1 MVKQTVVTAIRVVAV
16 AAIALALVAIGFA
29 RAEAA
34 APPITADVVFTSP
47 TCSDPAITIAGRYGG
62 PDGAELRLQRLT
74 NITEGYVDYIDV
86 HNEGVLVLHNGAEDQ
101 GFDKPLYAPH
111 VLLNYGDTFSVSQF
125 NRPVAPESA
134 VVYRATLL
142 LPSGELLII
151 GGPREVTFPV
161 CP

>member
-1 MVKQTVVTAIRVVAV
+1 MRTVKTITIMLAVAAVVTA
-16 AAIALALVAIGFA
+16 LGLIGLH

-34 APPITADVVFTSP
+34 TSPVADVVFTSP
-47 TCSDPAITIAGRYGG
+47 TCADPAVTIAGRYGG

-74 NITEGYVDYIDV
+74 NVTEGYVDYIDV
-86 HNEGVLVLHNGAEDQ
+86 HNEGVLVFHNGAKDQ

-125 NRPVAPESA
+125 NSPLAPEVP
-134 VVYRATLL
+134 VVFRATLL
-142 LPSGELLII
+142 LPNGELLII
-151 GGPREVTFPV
+151 GGPREVIFPV